1 MTSARPAD
9 PAPLSDGLGPYDGD
23 PQAEDDLWFLPEDPA
38 DEASQPGPR
47 ADRAPL
53 FNVRDWRLAEAS
65 LAGDLAALCFDF
77 GRLQER
83 LHSLGKGALHRLVLQ
98 EVAGL
103 GWWLGE
109 RIGADRLALWL
120 SLRQGAIGDEAQ
132 ALARA
137 AWAVRRLEAP
147 TVVSS
152 DWAGCIAAH
161 LGLTQAPS
169 DRAPPDRVLEVAAS
183 LDGADTLHRVTQG
196 ALLFHLWRA
205 ASDGPS
211 RDVEAAVL
219 GARLAAATGFLPL
232 ALVGFNALTVSG
244 TAERRLTGWI
254 SGAHQA
260 VLAALM
266 HLDRVQAWQGHAAQ
280 AVADLSGRTPAML
293 VALLAHWPMISAPMA
308 EAETGASR
316 GAVQRNLQSLTQ
328 LNLIREVTGQ
338 GRYRLWTAR
347 I

>member
-1 MTSARPAD
+1 MTSARQAD
-9 PAPLSDGLGPYDGD
+9 PAPLADRLGPYDAD
-23 PQAEDDLWFLPEDPA
+23 TPPEDDLWFLPEDTT
-38 DEASQPGPR
+38 DETFQPGSR
-47 ADRAPL
+47 ANHAPL
-53 FNVRDWRLAEAS
+53 FNVQDWRQAEAN
-65 LAGDLAALCFDF
+65 LAGDLAALYFDF

-83 LHSLGKGALHRLVLQ
+83 LHGLGQGALHRLALQ

-120 SLRQGAIGDEAQ
+120 SLHQGAIGDEAQ
-132 ALARA
+132 ALARS

-147 TVVSS
+147 TVASRE
-152 DWAGCIAAH
+152 WAGRIAAH
-161 LGLTQAPS
+161 LGLTQAP
-169 DRAPPDRVLEVAAS
+169 PDRVFEVAAS
-183 LDGADTLHRVTQG
+183 LDGAERLHRVTQG

-205 ASDGPS
+205 ASDGPA

-219 GARLAAATGFLPL
+219 GARLSAETGFLPL
-232 ALVGFNALTVSG
+232 ALVGPTALSVSG
-244 TAERRLTGWI
+244 SAERRLTGWI

-260 VLAALM
+260 VLAALL
-266 HLDRVQAWQGHAAQ
+266 HLDRVQAWRGHATQ
-280 AVADLSGRTPAML
+280 AVVDLSGRTPTLL
-293 VALLAHWPMISAPMA
+293 VALLARWPMVSASMA

-316 GAVQRNLQSLTQ
+316 AAVQRNLQSLTQ
-328 LNLIREVTGQ
+328 RNLIREVTGQ

>member
-1 MTSARPAD
+1 MTPARPAAR
-9 PAPLSDGLGPYDGD
+9 APLPDRLGPYDAD
-23 PQAEDDLWFLPEDPA
+23 LPDEDDLWFLPEDTA
-38 DEASQPGPR
+38 DDATQPGPR
-47 ADRAPL
+47 ANPAPL
-53 FNVRDWRLAEAS
+53 FSIQDWRQAEANLS
-65 LAGDLAALCFDF
+65 GDLAALCFDF

-109 RIGADRLALWL
+109 RIGADQLALWL

-137 AWAVRRLEAP
+137 AWAVRRLQAP
-147 TVVSS
+147 TVASH
-152 DWAGCIAAH
+152 DWAARIAAH
-161 LGLTQAPS
+161 LGLTQAP
-169 DRAPPDRVLEVAAS
+169 PDRVFEVAAS

-205 ASDGPS
+205 ASDGPA

-219 GARLAAATGFLPL
+219 GARLSAATGFLPL
-232 ALVGFNALTVSG
+232 ALVGLTALSVSG
-244 TAERRLTGWI
+244 SVERRLTGWI

-260 VLAALM
+260 VLAALL
-266 HLDRVQAWQGHAAQ
+266 HLDRVQAWQHHATL
-280 AVADLSGRTPAML
+280 AVADLSGRTPAVL
-293 VALLAHWPMISAPMA
+293 VALLARWPMVSAPMA
-308 EAETGASR
+308 EAETRASR
-316 GAVQRNLQSLTQ
+316 AAVQRNLQSLTNR
-328 LNLIREVTGQ
+328 NLIREVTGQ

-347 I
+347 V

>member
-9 PAPLSDGLGPYDGD
+9 PAPLSDRPGPYD
-23 PQAEDDLWFLPEDPA
+23 AEPPTEGDLWFLPEDAA
-38 DEASQPGPR
+38 DEAMQPGPR

-53 FNVRDWRLAEAS
+53 FNVQDWRQAEAN

-83 LHSLGKGALHRLVLQ
+83 LHSLGAGALHRLALQ

-109 RIGADRLALWL
+109 RIGPDRLALWL

-137 AWAVRRLEAP
+137 AWAVRRLQAP
-147 TVVSS
+147 QVTSG
-152 DWAGCIAAH
+152 DWAGRIAAYM
-161 LGLTQAPS
+161 GLIQT
-169 DRAPPDRVLEVAAS
+169 PPDRVFEVAAG

-205 ASDGPS
+205 ASDGPA
-211 RDVEAAVL
+211 RNVEAAVL
-219 GARLAAATGFLPL
+219 GARFSAATGFLPL
-232 ALVGFNALTVSG
+232 ALVGFTALSVSG
-244 TAERRLTGWI
+244 SAERRLTGWI

-260 VLAALM
+260 VLAALL
-266 HLDRVQAWQGHAAQ
+266 HLDRVQAWQGHATQ
-280 AVADLSGRTPAML
+280 AVADLSGRTPSLL
-293 VALLAHWPMISAPMA
+293 VALLARWPMVSAPMA

-316 GAVQRNLQSLTQ
+316 AAVQRNLQSLTQ
-328 LNLIREVTGQ
+328 RNLVREVTGQ

>member
-1 MTSARPAD
+1 MTPARPAD
-9 PAPLSDGLGPYDGD
+9 PAPPTDQPGLYDAD
-23 PQAEDDLWFLPEDPA
+23 SQAEDDLWFLPEDAA
-38 DEASQPGPR
+38 DDPTQPGPG
-47 ADRAPL
+47 ANNAPL
-53 FNVRDWRLAEAS
+53 FNIQDWRQAEAN
-65 LAGDLAALCFDF
+65 LVGDLAALCFDF

-83 LHSLGKGALHRLVLQ
+83 LHSLGQGALHRLVLQ

-120 SLRQGAIGDEAQ
+120 SLRQGAIGDESQ

-147 TVVSS
+147 ALPNG
-152 DWAGCIAAH
+152 DWAARIAAH
-161 LGLTQAPS
+161 LGLTQAS
-169 DRAPPDRVLEVAAS
+169 PDRVFEVAAS
-183 LDGADTLHRVTQG
+183 LDGAERLHRVTQG

-205 ASDGPS
+205 ASDGPA

-219 GARLAAATGFLPL
+219 GARLAATTGFLPL
-232 ALVGFNALTVSG
+232 ALVGLTALTVSG
-244 TAERRLTGWI
+244 SAERRLTGWI
-254 SGAHQA
+254 SGGHQA
-260 VLAALM
+260 VLAALL
-266 HLDRVQAWQGHAAQ
+266 HLDRVQAWQADATQ

-293 VALLAHWPMISAPMA
+293 VALLARWPMVSAPMA

-316 GAVQRNLQSLTQ
+316 AAVQRNLQSLTQ
-328 LNLIREVTGQ
+328 RNLIREVTGQ
-338 GRYRLWTAR
+338 GRYRLWAAR